1 MLYLIAVILLKLPI
15 WLLLRPKIYGKRENL
30 RIKGGVIFICNH
42 RSLLDPVMVS
52 IMTPRFV
59 HYMAKSELFETKI
72 GKWFFD
78 ALLVF
83 PVSRKTADLKSIKK
97 AISLLNEG
105 KAFGIFPEGRR
116 SITDRIDELEKGP
129 AFIAA
134 KSEAPVVPIYI
145 SPKTYSKSF
154 RLRAMVGEVIDVN
167 EIAKSCDRRKLND
180 VITNEMQHSFEM
192 MRIKMEKIDRKSK
205 MR

>member
-192 MRIKMEKIDRKSK
+192 MRIKMEKIYRKSK